1 PAAISS
7 EAACLLNCF
16 MFVAPIPVETSVG
29 TASDASLLPDR
40 RCDELTHCTNHPL
53 RMPTVEVGGG

>member
-40 RCDELTHCTNHPL
+40 RCDTSPL
-53 RMPTVEVGGG
+53 RQYAAYLTPEQAARA